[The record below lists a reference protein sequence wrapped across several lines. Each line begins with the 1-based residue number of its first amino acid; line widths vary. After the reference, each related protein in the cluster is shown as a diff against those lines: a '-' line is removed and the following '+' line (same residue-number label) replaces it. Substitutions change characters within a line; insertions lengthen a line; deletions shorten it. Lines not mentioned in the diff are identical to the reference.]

1 MQSCEISSDS
11 TDDPL
16 SSGLRTHRQPRIV
29 VIGAGLAGLAA
40 TKVLLK
46 NGFTDVTVLEASD
59 HIGGRV
65 QSVQLGERTEK
76 TLFNC
81 CYLQLCVKL
90 IYKEH
95 INTVAVPFFIASLKL
110 QQCTTMTFST

>member
-40 TKVLLK
+40 TKILLK

-65 QSVQLGERTEK
+65 QSVQHGERTHLC
-76 TLFNC
+76 LFLKI
-81 CYLQLCVKL
+81 LQSIFFLKIKHNYVPYFLICVHSSK
-90 IYKEH
+90 I
-95 INTVAVPFFIASLKL
+95 ISCRNTFPVRY
-110 QQCTTMTFST
+110 